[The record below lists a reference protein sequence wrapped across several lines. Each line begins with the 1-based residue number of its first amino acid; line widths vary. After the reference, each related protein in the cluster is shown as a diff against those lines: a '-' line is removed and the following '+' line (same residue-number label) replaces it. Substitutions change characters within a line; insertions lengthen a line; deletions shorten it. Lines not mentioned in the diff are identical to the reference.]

1 MNYDVELGGQS
12 FAVKVRQHPDGGWWV
27 KVGDGAEVRW
37 EGDRWGAAEWWL
49 RQGSAEHRVGAFV
62 QGDRVAV
69 QLAGQGLVGT
79 VTDARDKALSKGSG
93 AQEGVVATPMPGLVV
108 RVPVVEGQDV
118 HTGQVLVVVEA
129 MKMENEY
136 KSPFD
141 GRIAKVHV
149 PAGVAVEAG
158 TVLVTVEPA

>member
-1 MNYDVELGGQS
+1 
-12 FAVKVRQHPDGGWWV
+12 
-27 KVGDGAEVRW
+27 
-37 EGDRWGAAEWWL
+37 
-49 RQGSAEHRVGAFV
+49 
-62 QGDRVAV
+62 
-69 QLAGQGLVGT
+69 LVGT